1 MFGKILE
8 FLDKILTWFEE
19 WTLFASV
26 MTALLALFV
35 NVVLRYVFNY
45 TLAWSEEL
53 VREVIIYTTF
63 IGCSA
68 AIKNRSMIRIDASV
82 QLLPKMKVPL
92 TFFSNIVT
100 MIFSGMMIYYG
111 WKMAPHAGAN
121 PPENHYP
128 ADSPRLSICHFA
140 ADGGNDAHSYHPGD
154 VPGCISKLKTQAAG
168 IAYMETSHVIIML
181 ILLGCMATYIPV
193 FMCLFFT
200 AVLGFMLFT
209 DLPLLLLAQSLFRS
223 MDKFA
228 LVVVLFFILCGNIMT
243 AGSIVEKLI
252 KVANSL
258 VSWLPGGLGMAG
270 VLACGLFGAISGSTV
285 ATVVALGGFM
295 IPALLENGYD
305 EKYTL
310 GLMTTSPNLGVIIPP
325 SIGMIL
331 YSMVSNV
338 SLEGLFLTGFLP
350 GVLIMAGVCIYTYFF
365 YRNDKTLVRMPVPS
379 GKELLMVLKEGFWS
393 LMLPVIIFGGIFS
406 GFFTAN
412 EAAVVAC
419 VYAFVVELCIHRSM
433 KFNQV
438 KSITV
443 SSAVTSATLLIIVAG
458 ATCFGR
464 LLTLE
469 DIPGKI
475 TETVLSTIS
484 SPVVFLLALNGLLL
498 VVGMFMDI
506 ISATMILGPVFLPML
521 DAFNVDWMH
530 FGLILTVNLAIG
542 YCTPPM
548 GVSLY
553 ITGAIANRDLIFVS
567 KAVLPFILIQ
577 LCILLFITYFP
588 EAVLW
593 LPRMMGYAG

>member
-1 MFGKILE
+1 MEMSHIIIL
-8 FLDKILTWFEE
+8 
-19 WTLFASV
+19 S
-26 MTALLALFV
+26 
-35 NVVLRYVFNY
+35 
-45 TLAWSEEL
+45 
-53 VREVIIYTTF
+53 
-63 IGCSA
+63 
-68 AIKNRSMIRIDASV
+68 
-82 QLLPKMKVPL
+82 
-92 TFFSNIVT
+92 
-100 MIFSGMMIYYG
+100 
-111 WKMAPHAGAN
+111 
-121 PPENHYP
+121 
-128 ADSPRLSICHFA
+128 
-140 ADGGNDAHSYHPGD
+140 
-154 VPGCISKLKTQAAG
+154 
-168 IAYMETSHVIIML
+168 
-181 ILLGCMATYIPV
+181 ILLGCMAAYIPV

-200 AVLGFMLFT
+200 AVLGFLLFT
-209 DLPLLLLAQSLFRS
+209 DLPLLVLAQSLFRS
-223 MDKFA
+223 MDNFA

-252 KVANSL
+252 KVANAL

-295 IPALLENGYD
+295 IPALLDNGYP

-331 YSMVSNV
+331 YSMISNV

-350 GVLIMAGVCIYTYFF
+350 GILIMFGVCLYSYLFF
-365 YRNDKTLVRMPVPS
+365 RKKESVVRLPIPS
-379 GKELLMVLKEGFWS
+379 FVETFKIIKDGFWA

-406 GFFTAN
+406 GAFTAN

-419 VYAFVVELCIHRSM
+419 VYAFFVELVIHKSM
-433 KFNQV
+433 KFSDV
-438 KSITV
+438 KRITV

-475 TETVLSTIS
+475 TEAVLAAIQ
-484 SPVVFLLALNGLLL
+484 SPVIFLLAMNILLL
-498 VVGMFMDI
+498 IVGMFMDI

-521 DAFNVDWMH
+521 DAFGISWMH
-530 FGLILTVNLAIG
+530 FGLIMTVNLAIG

-553 ITGAIANRDLIFVS
+553 ITGSIANRDLVYVS
-567 KAVLPFILIQ
+567 KAVMPFIAIQIVVLLI
-577 LCILLFITYFP
+577 ITYLP
-588 EAVLW
+588 EMVLW
-593 LPRMMGYAG
+593 LPRLMGFLE

>member
-1 MFGKILE
+1 M
-8 FLDKILTWFEE
+8 E
-19 WTLFASV
+19 W
-26 MTALLALFV
+26 
-35 NVVLRYVFNY
+35 
-45 TLAWSEEL
+45 
-53 VREVIIYTTF
+53 
-63 IGCSA
+63 
-68 AIKNRSMIRIDASV
+68 
-82 QLLPKMKVPL
+82 
-92 TFFSNIVT
+92 
-100 MIFSGMMIYYG
+100 
-111 WKMAPHAGAN
+111 
-121 PPENHYP
+121 
-128 ADSPRLSICHFA
+128 
-140 ADGGNDAHSYHPGD
+140 
-154 VPGCISKLKTQAAG
+154 
-168 IAYMETSHVIIML
+168 SHIIIML
-181 ILLGCMATYIPV
+181 ILLGCMAAYIPV

-200 AVLGFMLFT
+200 AVLGFLLFT
-209 DLPLLLLAQSLFRS
+209 DLPLLLLVQTLFRS

-252 KVANSL
+252 KVANAL

-295 IPALLENGYD
+295 IPALLDNGYP
-305 EKYTL
+305 EKYTI

-331 YSMVSNV
+331 YSMISNV

-350 GVLIMAGVCIYTYFF
+350 GVMIMFGVCLYSYLYF
-365 YRNDKTLVRMPVPS
+365 RKKEEIVRMPVP
-379 GKELLMVLKEGFWS
+379 GFMDVLMILREGFWS

-406 GFFTAN
+406 GMFTAN

-419 VYAFVVELCIHRSM
+419 IYAFFVEIFIHKSM
-433 KFNQV
+433 KFIDV
-438 KSITV
+438 KRITV
-443 SSAVTSATLLIIVAG
+443 NSAVTSATLLIIVAG

-475 TETVLSTIS
+475 TEAVLSAIQ
-484 SPVVFLLALNGLLL
+484 SPVLFLLAMNMLLL

-521 DAFNVDWMH
+521 DAFGISWMH
-530 FGLILTVNLAIG
+530 FGLIMTVNLAIG

-553 ITGAIANRDLIFVS
+553 ITGSIANRDIVYVS
-567 KAVLPFILIQ
+567 KAVMPFIAIQ
-577 LCILLFITYFP
+577 VAVLMIITYMP
-588 EAVLW
+588 WLVLW
-593 LPRMMGYAG
+593 LPRLMGFGD

>member
-1 MFGKILE
+1 M
-8 FLDKILTWFEE
+8 
-19 WTLFASV
+19 
-26 MTALLALFV
+26 
-35 NVVLRYVFNY
+35 
-45 TLAWSEEL
+45 EL
-53 VREVIIYTTF
+53 SHLII
-63 IGCSA
+63 
-68 AIKNRSMIRIDASV
+68 V
-82 QLLPKMKVPL
+82 
-92 TFFSNIVT
+92 
-100 MIFSGMMIYYG
+100 
-111 WKMAPHAGAN
+111 
-121 PPENHYP
+121 
-128 ADSPRLSICHFA
+128 
-140 ADGGNDAHSYHPGD
+140 
-154 VPGCISKLKTQAAG
+154 
-168 IAYMETSHVIIML
+168 L

-200 AVLGFMLFT
+200 AVLGFVLFT
-209 DLPLLLLAQSLFRS
+209 DLPVLLLAQSLFRS
-223 MDKFA
+223 MDNFA
-228 LVVVLFFILCGNIMT
+228 LIVVLFFILCGNIMT

-252 KVANSL
+252 KVANAL

-295 IPALLENGYD
+295 IPALIKNGYP

-331 YSMVSNV
+331 YSMISNV

-350 GVLIMAGVCIYTYFF
+350 GVLIMLGVCLYSYFF
-365 YRNDKTLVRMPVPS
+365 FRKKTEIVRMPVPRPM
-379 GKELLMVLKEGFWS
+379 EVLAVLKDGFWS

-406 GFFTAN
+406 GAFTAN

-419 VYAFVVELCIHRSM
+419 VYAFIVELFIHKSI
-433 KFNQV
+433 KFMDV
-438 KSITV
+438 KKITV

-475 TETVLSTIS
+475 TEAVLSAIQ
-484 SPVVFLLALNGLLL
+484 SPVVFLLAMNILLL
-498 VVGMFMDI
+498 FVGMFMDI

-521 DAFNVDWMH
+521 DAFGISWMH
-530 FGLILTVNLAIG
+530 FGLIMTVNLAIG

-553 ITGAIANRDLIFVS
+553 ITGAISNRDIIYVS
-567 KAVLPFILIQ
+567 KAVIPFLIIQ
-577 LCILLFITYFP
+577 GAVLMLITYFP
-588 EAVLW
+588 EVVLW
-593 LPRMMGYAG
+593 LPRLLGYLE